1 MDEILSRFPDIA
13 EDIFE
18 NLDHE
23 NLVRCKESSRSIS
36 SFMEENTKYWK
47 RIISKYLLN
56 VHSNPRFDKSWESL
70 IDTKQTRQEM
80 IKELARAVQHYLNRH
95 EGGKREGKCFE
106 ASLFEGR
113 REICR
118 HREHCLSPLHIAA
131 EAGNTLLYQFILAH
145 RNYTDFSLIFR
156 FI

>member
-1 MDEILSRFPDIA
+1 MDQLLSRFPNIA

-18 NLDHE
+18 NLDDE
-23 NLVRCKESSRSIS
+23 SLVRCKESGRSIS

-95 EGGKREGKCFE
+95 
-106 ASLFEGR
+106 GR
-113 REICR
+113 NE
-118 HREHCLSPLHIAA
+118 SM
-131 EAGNTLLYQFILAH
+131 GQVSNLLQL
-145 RNYTDFSLIFR
+145 R
-156 FI
+156 FYDIKTVFWSSGTP

>member
-1 MDEILSRFPDIA
+1 MHQQPSDDETKERIDDSQKVDKPHHHFRLHSA
-13 EDIFE
+13 TE
-18 NLDHE
+18 NFLYSTF
-23 NLVRCKESSRSIS
+23 K
-36 SFMEENTKYWK
+36 
-47 RIISKYLLN
+47 
-56 VHSNPRFDKSWESL
+56 KSWEVL
-70 IDTKQTRQEM
+70 MDMKQTRPEM
-80 IKELARAVQHYLNRH
+80 IKELGRAVQHYMNRH
-95 EGGKREGKCFE
+95 EGGESEGKCFE

-145 RNYTDFSLIFR
+145 RNFSLIFR